1 MVGIDVSANF
11 RCKFPKF
18 LAGVQL
24 MNDNI
29 KLPTVNFKLNNL
41 HDGFEIEDEV
51 ADQNGVTVG
60 KIITW
65 GEVSSKPW
73 S

>member
-1 MVGIDVSANF
+1 
-11 RCKFPKF
+11 
-18 LAGVQL
+18 

-60 KIITW
+60 KINTW